1 MNLPQL
7 MGIPMLMLGAA
18 AITETVVPE
27 GSQLDTILGEF
38 IDVGLVGAIAVMFY
52 LFWRMSTSQN
62 TDLQGERL
70 EELKRQRDA
79 ALEERDLWYEQNMK
93 QYQDRL
99 ATYQAFI
106 ESRGV
111 VVNADD
117 IIHPD
122 DITLHIEDGK
132 SVNSP
137 G

>member
-62 TDLQGERL
+62 TDDMAEKFERYL
-70 EELKRQRDA
+70 
-79 ALEERDLWYEQNMK
+79 
-93 QYQDRL
+93 
-99 ATYQAFI
+99 
-106 ESRGV
+106 V
-111 VVNADD
+111 
-117 IIHPD
+117 
-122 DITLHIEDGK
+122 
-132 SVNSP
+132 
-137 G
+137 